1 MKQFYTLIASHN
13 LTHVN
18 RSHGQKQNITTDSFF
33 ADFFCAGFSVLFFSG
48 FSVLFFS
55 CSPVTGVAD
64 FFSDNRLS
72 GISPLPS
79 CSAGAGDGDLLLEF
93 AYI

>member
-1 MKQFYTLIASHN
+1 M
-13 LTHVN
+13 
-18 RSHGQKQNITTDSFF
+18 
-33 ADFFCAGFSVLFFSG
+33 LFFSG